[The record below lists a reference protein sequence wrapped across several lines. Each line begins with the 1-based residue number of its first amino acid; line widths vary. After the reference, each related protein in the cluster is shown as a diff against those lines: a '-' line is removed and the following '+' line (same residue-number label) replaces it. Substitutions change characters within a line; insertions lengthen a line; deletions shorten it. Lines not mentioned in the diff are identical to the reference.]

1 MSASQAV
8 ALVNITSRV
17 GRGGARLKLD
27 GLTTLGRFTKHP
39 VGKYLREMPT
49 IKRSARAFRVVS
61 NRSLQRSDDFASVES
76 IEDFVLKKFSEG
88 GVLLKNVQ
96 WGTVGGVG

>member
-1 MSASQAV
+1 MEAA
-8 ALVNITSRV
+8 
-17 GRGGARLKLD
+17 G
-27 GLTTLGRFTKHP
+27 
-39 VGKYLREMPT
+39 
-49 IKRSARAFRVVS
+49 
-61 NRSLQRSDDFASVES
+61 QRSDDFASVES

>member
-1 MSASQAV
+1 MWCRLKESYGRLAHRAERRRVDTCGEV
-8 ALVNITSRV
+8 AATV
-17 GRGGARLKLD
+17 GRNPTDHPAD
-27 GLTTLGRFTKHP
+27 GRA
-39 VGKYLREMPT
+39 PT
-49 IKRSARAFRVVS
+49 F
-61 NRSLQRSDDFASVES
+61 QRSDDFASVES